1 MEASLEVA
9 SRLLGSCVLFRDL
22 EVADIAELAGQ
33 ASLRR
38 YSAGETI
45 FHMGDPG
52 ESMMGIVAGTVRVA
66 RITAQGDELVLA
78 DFGAGDVF
86 GEIAL
91 LDGRGRSAT
100 ASAVTNCT
108 LVYLSRTEFLT
119 FLGSRPDVAA
129 SIIRLLC
136 GKLRTA
142 DDRSSDLIFLSL
154 GGRLAKALLARA
166 VTSPAHPGGRVSLS
180 QSELATMIGATR
192 SNVNRQLKAWERAG
206 IVAMTR
212 GWIVVLDRGALAAEV
227 D

>member
-1 MEASLEVA
+1 MEASSESA
-9 SRLLGSCVLFRDL
+9 ARLLRSCVLFRDL
-22 EVADIAELAGQ
+22 DDADLGELAER

-38 YSAGETI
+38 YSAGDAI

-52 ESMMGIVAGTVRVA
+52 ESLMGIVAGTVRIV

-78 DFGAGDVF
+78 DFEVGDVF

-100 ASAVTNCT
+100 ATAVTNCT
-108 LVYLSRTEFLT
+108 LICLSRTNFLL
-119 FLGSRPDVAA
+119 FLRSRPEIAA

-142 DDRSSDLIFLSL
+142 DDRSSDLVFLNL
-154 GGRLAKALLARA
+154 GGRLAKAILTRA
-166 VTSPAHPGGRVSLS
+166 VATPAHPAGRVSLS

-206 IVAMTR
+206 MVSMSR
-212 GWIVVLDRGALAAEV
+212 GWIVVLDRRGLVAEAG
-227 D
+227 